1 MAENALASE
10 RSDDRMRATLHNFM
24 VAIGRLLSDDESSS
38 IQYQLI
44 NLTILMRRVE
54 VGSGKWVRM
63 LKLEGVLGYLPCTHV
78 NLCGK
83 GENTP
88 QAK

>member
-10 RSDDRMRATLHNFM
+10 RSDRMRATLHNFM

-54 VGSGKWVRM
+54 VGAYVEVGGCLRLFTM
-63 LKLEGVLGYLPCTHV
+63 HAC
-78 NLCGK
+78 
-83 GENTP
+83 
-88 QAK
+88 